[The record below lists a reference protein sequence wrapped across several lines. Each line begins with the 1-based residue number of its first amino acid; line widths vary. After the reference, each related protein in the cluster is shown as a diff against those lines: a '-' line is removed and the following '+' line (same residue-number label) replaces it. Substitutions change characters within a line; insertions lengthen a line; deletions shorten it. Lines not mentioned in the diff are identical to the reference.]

1 MGEEM
6 HYKDVSELSEAL
18 GRAGDARELAGLT
31 RGVRA
36 FVAGRAE
43 SGDVLDTGRA
53 AAALYDGLLARAA
66 VLARDRPPGGFCLAA
81 LGSQA
86 RGEQFLATDQDNALI
101 LPDPADAPEAR
112 EAWTAFAAR
121 LRDVLAAAGLPPCP
135 KGIMAA
141 TPEWRRTLREW
152 REALDAAAD
161 RPDAGGV
168 LLVSLLADVRAVW
181 GDPALAEALAG
192 QVRRHAADA
201 PLLVRGL
208 AREALRFAPES
219 GFPGPFSGFG
229 KNHTSLDLKRA
240 AVYPLA
246 LGVKALALEAGLTET
261 GTVERLD
268 GLVRRGLVGG
278 ELGARLTRAF
288 ACVQGLR
295 LRAQARALAAGRAPD
310 NLIERDALPVT
321 DREALRQALHAVAEL
336 AAVLEHHFG
345 LAYLT

>member
-1 MGEEM
+1 MI
-6 HYKDVSELSEAL
+6 LSEAL

-31 RGVRA
+31 RAVRA
-36 FVAGRAE
+36 FVAARAE

-66 VLARDRPPGGFCLAA
+66 ALARDGPGRPPDGFCLAA

-101 LPDPADAPEAR
+101 LPDAAHAPEAR
-112 EAWTAFAAR
+112 EAWAAFAAR

-141 TPEWRRTLREW
+141 APEWRRTLREW

-181 GDPALAEALAG
+181 GDSSLAEALAG
-192 QVRRHAADA
+192 RVRRHAADA

-229 KNHTSLDLKRA
+229 QSRAPLDLKRA

-246 LGVKALALEAGLTET
+246 LGVKALALEAGLTQT

-278 ELGARLTRAF
+278 ELGARLRRAF

-310 NLIERDALPVT
+310 NLIERDALPAPE
-321 DREALRQALHAVAEL
+321 REALRQALRAVAEL